1 VLPACGRNKYF
12 TTFTSIT
19 VKQLI
24 KTSGLKKKLHY
35 LAFLV
40 ASCLLTLPASAAHII
55 GGEITYQCLGYTNGD
70 TSSNSRTYVFTMRI
84 YRDCQGSGANFDSAP
99 GGSFTASVTIYR
111 GSSNVPFLTLYLQG
125 PTSTFIDP
133 NPGNPCVIVPQNVC
147 VQQGVYVFPAVD
159 LPISNES
166 YHITYQRCCRN
177 ITITNILNPDD
188 SGATYTMEL
197 TPAAQLVGN
206 NSPVFSNY
214 PPIVLCAG
222 QPFSVSSAAVDA
234 EGDLL
239 VYELCTPLLGGG
251 LNFNNPLALN
261 GLAPDPDNP
270 PPYNG
275 VNFLAPAYTAQNPLG
290 AASDFDMGT
299 YSGLMTGQPAI
310 QGQFVVGICV
320 SEYRNGILLST
331 VRRDFQFNV
340 TTCTPTVVADV
351 SEDSLANDVYLF
363 NTCGETTLTFINQSF
378 QAQFIDVF
386 YWEFDI
392 NGETE
397 IIDTWNAGVTFPG
410 PGEYEGR
417 LVLNPNT
424 SCGDT
429 AHIRVGIYPGLD
441 TDFTFDYDT
450 CLAGPVQF
458 TALPETNG
466 QEIVEWRWNFGDGN
480 TSEIV
485 NPQQIY
491 GDPGARIAT
500 LKITDTNRCTATA
513 SRLVP
518 YFPVP
523 ALLIVSPSETESCA
537 PASVF
542 FNNLSNPVD
551 DTYEVRWD
559 FGDGATGDGINAT
572 HTYEQAGVYDVGLSI
587 TSPIGCQTDTIFS
600 ALITVTPAPIADFD
614 FSPEA
619 PDFFHPTVQFNDK
632 SIDAWRWY
640 WEFDGPGAYAT
651 LPNPT
656 FTFAD
661 TGLYEVTLLVTHI
674 SGCQDSTS
682 RIVDIKPVN
691 TFHLPNAFTPND
703 DSVNDIY
710 KPEGFLPGMK
720 QYQMR
725 IWNRWGEM
733 IFESSHPDAG
743 WNGRKNNS
751 GGLAPPGVYL
761 CEVRITGPRGELSTY
776 KSEVVLL
783 R

>member
-1 VLPACGRNKYF
+1 MLPDCGRNKYF

-40 ASCLLTLPASAAHII
+40 ASFLVTLPARAAHII

-290 AASDFDMGT
+290 AASDFDIGT
-299 YSGLMTGQPAI
+299 YSGLITGLPAI

-351 SEDSLANDVYLF
+351 SEDSLASDVYLF
-363 NTCGETTLTFINQSF
+363 NTCGETTLTFINQSY

-424 SCGDT
+424 GCGDT

-441 TDFTFDYDT
+441 TDFTFAYDT
-450 CLAGPVQF
+450 CRAGPVQF
-458 TALPETNG
+458 KALPETDG
-466 QEIVEWRWNFGDGN
+466 QEVVQWQWSFGDGN
-480 TSEIV
+480 TSQVV

-491 GDPGARIAT
+491 GDPGERIAT
-500 LKITDTNRCTATA
+500 LKITDANRCTATA

-523 ALLIVSPSETESCA
+523 TLLIVSPSKTESCA

-551 DTYEVRWD
+551 ETYEVRWD
-559 FGDGATGDGINAT
+559 FGDGTTGDGINAT

-587 TSPIGCQTDTIFS
+587 TSPIGCKTDTVFP

-619 PDFFHPTVQFNDK
+619 PDFFHRTVQFNDK

-661 TGLYEVTLLVTHI
+661 TGLFEVTLVVTHI

-720 QYQMR
+720 QYHLR

-733 IFESSHPDAG
+733 IFESSHPDTG

-751 GGLAPPGVYL
+751 GGLVPPGVYL